1 MVIAMSIK
9 VFFIPFYFLKF
20 NKKRGRLIAIHPYV
34 GIVRIRL
41 EGIISARNL
50 RAPLEYR
57 VQRYE

>member
-41 EGIISARNL
+41 EGIISARN
-50 RAPLEYR
+50 
-57 VQRYE
+57 